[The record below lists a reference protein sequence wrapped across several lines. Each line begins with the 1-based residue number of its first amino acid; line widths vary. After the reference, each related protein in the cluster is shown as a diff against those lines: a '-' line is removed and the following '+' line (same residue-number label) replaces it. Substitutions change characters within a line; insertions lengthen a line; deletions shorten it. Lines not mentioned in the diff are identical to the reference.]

1 MKKTIISITL
11 LLIAAAAAAVAVFL
25 HKTDSPGSTPAQ
37 APSGVSYALRQKNS
51 GALYPLQQNQ
61 SAAYTEFYQLDGME
75 IHSTD
80 GRIEIPY
87 TDRLEQDYVLYDYEN
102 RREIPISRELNEKDV
117 YCRSGML
124 IIVSAARSSQSP

>member
-1 MKKTIISITL
+1 MKKTIISVIL
-11 LLIAAAAAAVAVFL
+11 LLIAATAAIAVFL
-25 HKTDSPGSTPAQ
+25 HKTDSPGSAPAQ

-87 TDRLEQDYVLYDYEN
+87 TDHLEQDYVLYDYEN